1 MVREPFLVLNRD
13 LRVLLANPAY
23 YQVFKAREDN
33 TVGGL
38 VYELHHGQ
46 WDIPELRNLPADV
59 LAKPGIV
66 NDLALTYDDPVIGT
80 RRFLLEAKLVESNRL
95 ILLAIRETPEP
106 PTTDEAAHRQLEVER
121 RQFYDLFMQAP
132 VAIAVFRGPSHIV
145 EFANPAVCAFWGRSL
160 EQVIGKPAFETLPE
174 TAGQGYEELLNGVLT
189 TGIAYH
195 AHEVSVN
202 LPRNG
207 RQEKVFFSFVYQ
219 PLYELDG
226 RIRGIAVI
234 ANEITEQVEARVR
247 MEELVA
253 RIRQQAKTFDTA
265 LSALSDFVYTFDRS
279 GRFTYSNRPLLDL
292 LGITL
297 EEIIGKSF
305 HELPYPVS
313 LATLLQQ
320 QISEVVATG
329 KPVTDETS
337 YTNPA
342 GHVGYYEYIF
352 MPIFDHDGKVT
363 LVAGSTRDITSR
375 KELERQKDEF
385 MGVVSHELRTPV
397 TSIKAFGQVL
407 QRRFAKGGDQSAASL
422 LGKMDAQINRLTT
435 LIDDLL
441 DVTKIEG
448 GKLQFNQD
456 DFYFDDLVDE
466 VIEETQRT
474 TDKHRIERIG
484 TAKGSVFGDRHRIG
498 QVVTN
503 LLTNAIKYSP
513 NADRIV
519 VNTRSDSDDI
529 TLCVQD
535 FGIGIPQDRQPRLF
549 ERFYR
554 VLGNETIPG
563 IGLGLYISAEIIR
576 RQGGDIWMESAE
588 GKGSTFCF
596 KLPIQETVDQQET
609 GRKR

>member
-1 MVREPFLVLNRD
+1 MGAPAERRSHRALHS
-13 LRVLLANPAY
+13 LRSRRR
-23 YQVFKAREDN
+23 AR
-33 TVGGL
+33 
-38 VYELHHGQ
+38 HGTQ
-46 WDIPELRNLPADV
+46 TGDSA
-59 LAKPGIV
+59 PG
-66 NDLALTYDDPVIGT
+66 
-80 RRFLLEAKLVESNRL
+80 
-95 ILLAIRETPEP
+95 
-106 PTTDEAAHRQLEVER
+106 QLQAER
-121 RQFYDLFMQAP
+121 RQFYDLFIQAP
-132 VAIAVFRGPSHIV
+132 VAIAIFRGPSHIV
-145 EFANPAVCAFWGRSL
+145 EFANSAICEFWGRSM
-160 EQVIGKPAFETLPE
+160 EQVMHKPIFEALPE
-174 TAGQGYEELLNGVLT
+174 AKGQGYEEILDRVLT
-189 TGIAYH
+189 VGTPYQANEI
-195 AHEVSVN
+195 SVT
-202 LPRNG
+202 LVRKEKE
-207 RQEKVFFSFVYQ
+207 EKVFFSVVYQ
-219 PLYELDG
+219 PMREIDG
-226 RIRGIAVI
+226 NIRGIAII
-234 ANEITEQVEARVR
+234 ANEITEQVAARVR
-247 MEELVA
+247 TEELLA
-253 RIRQQAKTFDTA
+253 RIEQQAKTFDTT
-265 LSALSDFVYTFDRS
+265 LTALSDFVYTFDAS

-297 EEIIGKSF
+297 EEIIGKTF

-320 QISEVVATG
+320 QIAEVVATG

-352 MPIFDHDGKVT
+352 VPIFDDAGKVT

-407 QRRFAKGGDQSAASL
+407 GRRFAKNGDESAANL

-448 GKLQFNQD
+448 GKLRFNQD
-456 DFYFDDLVDE
+456 DFYFDDLIDE
-466 VIEETQRT
+466 VIEEIQRT
-474 TDKHRIERIG
+474 TEQHNIERVG
-484 TAKGSVFGDRHRIG
+484 VTKGSVFGDRHRIG

-513 NADRIV
+513 DADRIV
-519 VNTRSDSDDI
+519 VTTASDSDDI
-529 TLCVQD
+529 TLCVRD
-535 FGIGIPQDRQPRLF
+535 FGIGIPKDRQPRIF

-554 VLGNETIPG
+554 VTGNETIPG

-576 RQGGDIWMESAE
+576 RQGGDIRVESEE

-596 KLPIQETVDQQET
+596 TLPIQEPDEPAGNSVEKET
-609 GRKR
+609 QPDE